1 MLMVA
6 SRAEYSELR
15 MANITCTSGIALLLA
30 CSLLGQSRADCIPDQ
45 DDEFTQLKKQQF
57 SIETT
62 WIVFNTVSSQTN
74 ETNMDG
80 YTLEHKIQRGLNE
93 TIDGKQ
99 VTVFVNVT
107 GRNKFKEVDTVSF
120 EATFSTDEKPASRGA
135 ALSADLLRTLS
146 NLVDCY
152 QEYKSVSREP
162 DQYCELIPAKG
173 LLVTN
178 SDTDSSAVVGSVR
191 LRLDSYA
198 IGKADNRCER
208 VCNQITSSSQDFAKI
223 GKELYGKIYQAI
235 VFVVSLLDP
244 HHWLALVVS
253 IWLATCFFIAMF
265 IKRRDK
271 RRLRLYLEERA
282 DYSFSAK
289 KKDST

>member
-1 MLMVA
+1 
-6 SRAEYSELR
+6 
-15 MANITCTSGIALLLA
+15 MANIIHTSGIALLLV
-30 CSLLGQSRADCIPDQ
+30 CSLSGQLKAECIQDQ
-45 DDEFTQLKKQQF
+45 DDDLNQLKKQQF

-62 WIVFNTVSSQTN
+62 WIVFNTVSSQRN
-74 ETNMDG
+74 ETNMDHVDA
-80 YTLEHKIQRGLNE
+80 YALEHKIQKRLNE

-99 VTVFVNVT
+99 VAVFVNVT

-120 EATFSTDEKPASRGA
+120 EATFSTDERPASRA
-135 ALSADLLRTLS
+135 AVLSADLLRTLS
-146 NLVDCY
+146 NLVDCN
-152 QEYKSVSREP
+152 QEYKSVLREP
-162 DQYCELIPAKG
+162 DQYCELFPSKG

-178 SDTDSSAVVGSVR
+178 SDTDSSAVAGSVR
-191 LRLDSYA
+191 LRLDPYA
-198 IGKADNRCER
+198 IGRGNNRCER
-208 VCNQITSSSQDFAKI
+208 VCNQINSSRQDFARI
-223 GKELYGKIYQAI
+223 GKELCGIIYQGI

-253 IWLATCFFIAMF
+253 IWLTTCFFIAMF